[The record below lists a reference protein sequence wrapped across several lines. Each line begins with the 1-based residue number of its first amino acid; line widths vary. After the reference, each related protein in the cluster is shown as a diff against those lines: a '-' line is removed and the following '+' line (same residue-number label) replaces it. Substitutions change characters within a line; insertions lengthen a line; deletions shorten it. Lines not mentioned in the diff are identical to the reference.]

1 LGLACGISLQHNKI
15 WEGSL
20 NAVFEE
26 YMSYGTATS
35 SWLMHRYLSL
45 AFLLRAARVWACH
58 FDVYTEMMDIF
69 TINSAKKKIPEAI
82 ML

>member
-1 LGLACGISLQHNKI
+1 MF
-15 WEGSL
+15 EG
-20 NAVFEE
+20 

-45 AFLLRAARVWACH
+45 AFLLRAARVRACH

-69 TINSAKKKIPEAI
+69 TIKSAKKKIPEAI
-82 ML
+82 VL